1 MFKEGEKIVI
11 VLWIIGILCIL
22 YFVLYAAFTGL
33 TNVFTYFWLFAG
45 GLSILRA
52 VLPGILQKHNITI
65 PKGIKW
71 SGGIAAVVCTIAII
85 VAEGFII
92 SYGISKPDEGAGY
105 VIVLGAQVRGNTP
118 SYNLV
123 QRLDAAYDYLQE
135 NPETI
140 AILSGGKGDGED
152 ISEAQ
157 AMAEYLEEKGLSKER
172 MILESESV
180 NTYENI
186 KYSKQLMKSQD
197 MSVIIVTNDFHVFR
211 GVRIAE
217 KQGLE
222 NVQGLGSST
231 HWYTVPNLYLREAF
245 AVIKYFVCGQI

>member
-1 MFKEGEKIVI
+1 MI
-11 VLWIIGILCIL
+11 VLWIVGILCIG

-33 TNVFTYFWLFAG
+33 TNIFTYFWLVVG
-45 GLSILRA
+45 GLSIFGAL
-52 VLPGILQKHNITI
+52 LPGILQKHNITI
-65 PKGIKW
+65 PKPVKW
-71 SGGIAAVVCTIAII
+71 SAGIVAFVCVIAII
-85 VAEGFII
+85 VVEGFII
-92 SYGISKPDEGAGY
+92 SYGISEPDKEADY

-157 AMAEYLEEKGLSKER
+157 AMANYLEEKGLSLER
-172 MILESESV
+172 MILEDKSV
-180 NTYENI
+180 NTYENM
-186 KYSKQLMKSQD
+186 KYSRQLMKSQD
-197 MSVIIVTNDFHVFR
+197 SSVIVVTNDFHVFR
-211 GVRIAE
+211 SVKIAE
-217 KQGLE
+217 KQGLTQ
-222 NVQGLGSST
+222 VQGLGSST

-245 AVIKYFVCGQI
+245 AVMKYFLCGQI